1 MKKHLKRLFAP
12 GSWPIKRKGI
22 KFIVRPVPGPHQL
35 KESMPLSLIFK
46 DLLNIGETTR
56 EIKKILS
63 SGKILVDNI
72 PRKEIRFPV
81 GIMDVI
87 AIPETKQYFRI
98 LYDKNGKFIAHKIS
112 KEESEIK
119 PRKIINKTILKGNK
133 IQLNL
138 YDGTN
143 IIVAKDEYKVGDS
156 LILSGN
162 KIKEVISLEKNCII
176 YLTGGKHVSNIGIL
190 EGIHRLPG
198 SQPNKVI
205 FKIND
210 QTFETLRK
218 YAFVIGKTKPI
229 ITLP

>member
-12 GSWPIKRKGI
+12 SSWPIKRKGI

-35 KESMPLSLIFK
+35 KESMPLSLILK
-46 DLLNIGETTR
+46 DLLKIGETTR
-56 EIKKILS
+56 EVKKILI
-63 SGKILVDNI
+63 SGKILIDNI
-72 PRKEIRFPV
+72 VRKEIRFPV
-81 GIMDVI
+81 GIMDVLE
-87 AIPETKQYFRI
+87 IPETNQYFRI

-133 IQLNL
+133 TQLNL

-143 IIVAKDEYKVGDS
+143 IIVQKDEYKVGDS
-156 LILSGN
+156 LILSKN
-162 KIKEVISLEKNCII
+162 KIKEVIPLEKNCII
-176 YLTGGKHVSNIGIL
+176 YLTGGKHVGNIGVL

-198 SQPNKVI
+198 SQPNKII
-205 FKIND
+205 FKTKD